1 MNAQRQTT
9 FEDTDGGHSAGRHCH
24 SFGWTAATWSLI
36 GTAFSAATTIASA
49 DQQRHAANQANDQ
62 AVAAAKANAQ
72 QADEAFNRANAKS
85 PDTAAM
91 LSANL
96 AAGKQGASGTMLT
109 GPGGVDP
116 STLLLGRSSLL
127 GG

>member
-1 MNAQRQTT
+1 MNTA
-9 FEDTDGGHSAGRHCH
+9 FPDYDGGYAASGHCH
-24 SFGWTAATWSLI
+24 SFGWTAAAWALI
-36 GTAFSAATTIASA
+36 GSTAVQIYSA
-49 DQQRHAANQANDQ
+49 DQARSSSNQANDI
-62 AVAAAKANAQ
+62 AI
-72 QADEAFNRANAKS
+72 ANAKRVAADADRANNAANARS

-91 LSANL
+91 MASNL

-116 STLLLGRSSLL
+116 SQLTLGKSSLL